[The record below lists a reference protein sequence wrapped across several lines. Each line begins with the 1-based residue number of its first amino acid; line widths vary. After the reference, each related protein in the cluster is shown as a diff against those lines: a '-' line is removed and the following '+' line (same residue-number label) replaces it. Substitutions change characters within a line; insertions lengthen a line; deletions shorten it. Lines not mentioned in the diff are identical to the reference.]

1 VYISSLTIRN
11 FRNFQNSKFHF
22 RKGINTLIG
31 ENGSGKTNVFY
42 ALRLLLDENLPRKI
56 QLSGVDFNRALD
68 DWRGHWIVISI
79 EFDELVNDEDCKIL
93 AVHAVG
99 DEDGRGGRYSLFF
112 RPKSETR
119 KRLFDYSE
127 QVDKTMEGLK
137 AILEPLTEED
147 YEAVLRCSGTGDFCE
162 DAVYRDFVGD
172 FENIVFPDPETID
185 RQIIGGR
192 LPNQISMPSQI
203 TCTFVKA
210 LRDVEAELRNPQNS
224 PLLKLL
230 KNEDKKKISVSE
242 QAKIL
247 GQIKDLNATIGG
259 LDEIQNL
266 TSGIGS
272 SIRGAVGHT
281 YAPNVDIRSEIP
293 DDMEGLFQSLKLWV
307 GDPDEAGHFGR
318 LDRLSLGGL
327 NMIYLSLRLLEYERV
342 LSKKDRAAHFLF
354 IEEPEAHI
362 HTHIQKSLFKN
373 VPLNKTQVIVS
384 THSTHISSA
393 SKIRSVN
400 ILSRR
405 GQFAEV
411 FHPAKNLDDKDA
423 ERIERYL
430 DAVRSTLLFA
440 KGVVMVEG
448 DAEQILIPEL
458 FLKVFGASL
467 DEMGV
472 SLLNIGSTGFENLAS
487 LFHDDRIRR
496 RCAILTDLDDLP
508 ATEAVVANAE
518 NWKGFLNSKKSGLE
532 RQTRLHE
539 FSDENQWVEL
549 FFAPNTFEVD
559 FLRAG
564 NQAVIEA
571 ALPEIYPTRTD
582 YREASS
588 LAISVADTS
597 VSNLEILRLAKKE
610 GKGWFALLLAKFL
623 TPKTI
628 IPDYILQAFAFAAP
642 RLPLQMQVTIA
653 QFRLESQRGFPS
665 ADAML
670 ELFPDILKIVESDVL
685 KDFMSHFAAEFP
697 ADPLTKFVS
706 MQS

>member
-1 VYISSLTIRN
+1 MHIKTLTIRN
-11 FRNFQNSKFHF
+11 FRNFQKSKFHF
-22 RKGINTLIG
+22 CKGINTLIG

-42 ALRLLLDENLPRKI
+42 ALRLLLDENMPRKI
-56 QLSGVDFNRALD
+56 QLSGVDFNRALG

-99 DEDGRGGRYSLFF
+99 DKDGQGGRYSLFF
-112 RPKSETR
+112 RPNLEIR
-119 KRLFDYSE
+119 KRLFEYSE
-127 QVDKTMEGLK
+127 QEDKTVEGLR
-137 AILEPLTEED
+137 AILETVTEEE
-147 YEAVLRCSGTGDFCE
+147 YEAVLRCSGTGDFCN
-162 DAVYRDFVGD
+162 DAIYRDFVGD
-172 FENIVFPDPETID
+172 FVNVVFPDPDTID
-185 RQIIGGR
+185 RQVIGSR
-192 LPNQISMPSQI
+192 LPNQISMPNQI

-210 LRDVEAELRNPQNS
+210 LRDVEAELRNPMTS

-230 KNEDKKKISVSE
+230 KTEDKKKISVA
-242 QAKIL
+242 QKDNIL
-247 GQIKDLNATIGG
+247 GQIKDLNTTIGS

-266 TSGIGS
+266 TSGIS
-272 SIRGAVGHT
+272 SSVRGAVGHT

-307 GDPDEAGHFGR
+307 GDPDETGHLGR
-318 LDRLSLGGL
+318 LDRLSLGGA

-400 ILSRR
+400 ILSRCSK
-405 GQFAEV
+405 FAEV
-411 FHPAKNLDDKDA
+411 FHPANNLTENEA

-448 DAEQILIPEL
+448 DAEQIIIPEL
-458 FLKVFGASL
+458 FLKVFGVSL

-472 SLLNIGSTGFENLAS
+472 SLLNIGSTGFENLAT
-487 LFHDDRIRR
+487 LFHEDRIRR
-496 RCAILTDLDDLP
+496 RCAILTDLDALP
-508 ATEAVVANAE
+508 STEESVNDAVK
-518 NWKGFLNSKKSGLE
+518 WRGFVNSAASGLE
-532 RQTRLHE
+532 RQTRLQD
-539 FSDENQWVEL
+539 FINGNTWVEL

-564 NQAVIEA
+564 NQAVINA
-571 ALPEIYPTRTD
+571 ALQEIYGRGAD
-582 YREASS
+582 LQNSINKINSIDEA
-588 LAISVADTS
+588 I
-597 VSNLEILRLAKKE
+597 SNLEILRLAKKE
-610 GKGWFALLLAKFL
+610 GKGWFAILIAKFL
-623 TPKTI
+623 TSETV
-628 IPDYILQAFAFAAP
+628 IPNYILQAFAFAAP
-642 RLPLQMQVTIA
+642 CLPLQMRVTIA
-653 QFRLESQRGFPS
+653 KFRLESNRGCPP

-670 ELFPDILKIVESDVL
+670 ARFPDILKVAGREILE
-685 KDFMSHFAAEFP
+685 DFMSHFAAEFP
-697 ADPLTKFVS
+697 TDPLTKFVS

>member
-1 VYISSLTIRN
+1 MHIKALTIRN
-11 FRNFQNSKFHF
+11 FRNFQKDKFHF
-22 RKGINTLIG
+22 CKGINTLIG

-42 ALRLLLDENLPRKI
+42 ALRLLLDENMPRKI
-56 QLSGVDFNRALD
+56 QLSGLDFNRALG

-79 EFDELVNDEDCKIL
+79 EFDELVDDEDCKIL

-99 DEDGRGGRYSLFF
+99 DKDGQGGRYSLFF
-112 RPKSETR
+112 RPNLEIR
-119 KRLFDYSE
+119 KRLFEYSE
-127 QVDKTMEGLK
+127 QEDKTVEGLQ
-137 AILEPLTEED
+137 ALLETVTEEE
-147 YEAVLRCSGTGDFCE
+147 YEAVLRCSGTGDFC
-162 DAVYRDFVGD
+162 DDTIYHAFVGD
-172 FENIVFPDPETID
+172 FVNVVFPDPDTID

-192 LPNQISMPSQI
+192 LPNQISMPNQI

-210 LRDVEAELRNPQNS
+210 LRDVEAELRNPVNS

-230 KNEDKKKISVSE
+230 KTEDKKKISV
-242 QAKIL
+242 AKKDEIL
-247 GQIKDLNATIGG
+247 GQIKDLNTSIGG
-259 LDEIQNL
+259 LNEIQNL
-266 TSGIGS
+266 TSGIS
-272 SIRGAVGHT
+272 SSVQGAVGHT

-307 GDPDEAGHFGR
+307 GDPDETGHLGR
-318 LDRLSLGGL
+318 LDRLSLGGA

-400 ILSRR
+400 ILSRC
-405 GQFAEV
+405 GKFAEV
-411 FHPAKNLDDKDA
+411 FHPANNLTENEA

-458 FLKVFGASL
+458 FLKVFGVSL

-487 LFHDDRIRR
+487 LFHNDRIRR
-496 RCAILTDLDDLP
+496 RCAILTDLDALP
-508 ATEAVVANAE
+508 ATEEIVNDAVK
-518 NWKGFLNSKKSGLE
+518 WRGLLNSEASGLE
-532 RQTRLHE
+532 RRTRLQG
-539 FSDENQWVEL
+539 FVNGNPWIEL

-571 ALPEIYPTRTD
+571 ALPEIYGRG
-582 YREASS
+582 
-588 LAISVADTS
+588 ADLQNSTSKINSIDNS

-610 GKGWFALLLAKFL
+610 GKGWFAILIAKFL
-623 TPKTI
+623 TSETV
-628 IPDYILQAFAFAAP
+628 IPDYVLHAFAFAAP
-642 RLPLQMQVTIA
+642 CLPLQVQVTIA
-653 QFRLESQRGFPS
+653 QFRLENKRGCPP

-670 ELFPDILKIVESDVL
+670 ARFSDILKVAEREILE
-685 KDFMSHFAAEFP
+685 DFMGHFAAEFP
-697 ADPLTKFVS
+697 TDPLTKFVT
-706 MQS
+706 MQ